1 MKPEITTIGTGA
13 LGATLARALHKNGY
27 FIKSVFNR
35 TVSEAEKLAGQLGV
49 ELTGSF
55 PASAEETGALVFIAI
70 SDDAIREVAFKLS
83 DKIVDFSGKTVVHCS
98 GNETS
103 AILDP
108 LKKLKAVTAA
118 FHPLQ
123 TFHKNSGADSF
134 NDIYISLEGDEKA
147 VHLLSGIANRL
158 GSKVLPI
165 TPGAKPY
172 LHAAAVMASNYLVA
186 LMEAAGEISGLGG
199 IEQQQARK
207 ALMPLAKTALE
218 NTSASDLSAV
228 LSGPVA
234 RGDVSTVEKHLK
246 LLEHNPELLSLYKT
260 LGLQTLKLARKNN
273 RLTLEESEE
282 LKKCF
287 QDNARQTARRFL

>member
-13 LGATLARALHKNGY
+13 LGTTLARALHKNGY

-35 TVSEAEKLAGQLGV
+35 TVSEAEKLAGQLGA

-55 PASAEETGALVFIAI
+55 PASVEETGALVFIAI
-70 SDDAIREVAFKLS
+70 SDDAIREAAFKLS

-108 LKKLKAVTAA
+108 LKKRKAITAA

-123 TFHKNSGADSF
+123 TFHKNSGPDSF
-134 NDIYISLEGDEKA
+134 SDIYISLEGDEKA
-147 VHLLSGIANRL
+147 VHLLSGIADRL
-158 GSKVLPI
+158 GSKALPI

-186 LMEAAGEISGLGG
+186 LMEAAGEISELGG

-273 RLTLEESEE
+273 RLTVEESEE